1 MDSSEHGWND
11 LVQPTTSRRWLF
23 VEPVRAVLRKP
34 LCGRWT
40 TQHQNKV
47 RTLWSGG
54 SWTQERLYQ
63 KGKVSSPTCQACLA
77 GPGTDRHRT
86 FCCSA
91 REEHRRVVGGRHIAH
106 RGAAPWPGAEWL
118 WGRGLADDPAVEY
131 RLWELPSSD
140 QVLVEG
146 DYDGMVTGEVFSDGS
161 LLYGA
166 HPALRRGG
174 WAFVQLAE
182 KDGEHS
188 GQIGGR
194 RGLYPASASAE
205 AESEDHAL
213 KFAVYGPLPGEQWD
227 QCIYKSE
234 LTAILRILEVA
245 CPPLVVWTDC
255 QAVLDGFNRGPQWA
269 ARPDTL
275 YS

>member
-1 MDSSEHGWND
+1 M
-11 LVQPTTSRRWLF
+11 
-23 VEPVRAVLRKP
+23 
-34 LCGRWT
+34 
-40 TQHQNKV
+40 
-47 RTLWSGG
+47 
-54 SWTQERLYQ
+54 
-63 KGKVSSPTCQACLA
+63 
-77 GPGTDRHRT
+77 
-86 FCCSA
+86 
-91 REEHRRVVGGRHIAH
+91 
-106 RGAAPWPGAEWL
+106 
-118 WGRGLADDPAVEY
+118 
-131 RLWELPSSD
+131 
-140 QVLVEG
+140 EG

-174 WAFVQLAE
+174 WAFVQLTE
-182 KDGEHS
+182 EGD
-188 GQIGGR
+188 
-194 RGLYPASASAE
+194 
-205 AESEDHAL
+205 AL